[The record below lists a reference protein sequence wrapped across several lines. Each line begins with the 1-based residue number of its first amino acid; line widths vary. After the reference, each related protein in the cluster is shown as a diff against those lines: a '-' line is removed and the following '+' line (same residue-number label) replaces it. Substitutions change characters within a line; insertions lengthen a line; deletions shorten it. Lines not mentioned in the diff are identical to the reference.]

1 MKGKIT
7 ATRKWIAALAVIL
20 CMAAG
25 CKPRYVGGAS
35 RSSQE
40 ETVITVGTV
49 AEDIPERLP
58 TLAEVDNP
66 YQYVTEDLPVSIPQG
81 LAFLHPSGDTSAS
94 SGTYYLTGVSD
105 PDQPLLL
112 NGEEI
117 ENRGHNGSF
126 ARSVA
131 LEAEENKFT
140 LQQGAQEVS
149 VTIRKGNNEDKVP
162 LTDKI
167 TKMQPEINTAE
178 DAGGI
183 YTLQC
188 IGPAGGQIRAEIAG
202 ETIEL
207 KQNVAAA
214 QDGVPATF
222 SAQYR
227 IPEKEGIALL
237 GTVTYFLNGTAYPS
251 EGQLFSIA
259 SGSSLTVELQNEA
272 VCIFSGP
279 SVNQSILT
287 TGRKGAVDTVIDFG
301 GDNASGKMYQLGMG
315 GWIQA
320 AAVSPV
326 PEEVAVNSKLSGA
339 EFVRKEG
346 REIFTFHGDG
356 RPLYRVQAD
365 GENFVVRFY
374 QTSELTVPD
383 LGESRLF
390 LEGQA
395 EQDGD
400 DSILTLSLAQGP
412 LWGYCIEYEGT
423 DIKLTCLPCPSI
435 GTENLP
441 LDGITVAV
449 DPGHGG
455 TDTGTL
461 GLPYDTAPM
470 EKDVARATA
479 EALKRQLGLLGA
491 RVILVREGDEN
502 PTMNARMKQARE
514 AMVDFYISLHC
525 NGAGYS
531 QEMITANGVEVYY
544 FEPASQKLA
553 ESISSRISE
562 ATGRKNRGAQHS
574 YYRVTMQSFA
584 PSVLVEL
591 GFLPNPGDFDSM
603 CSKEGIYQSVTAI
616 SESLVEYLQQE

>member
-1 MKGKIT
+1 MKDRITAKGKWIT
-7 ATRKWIAALAVIL
+7 VLAVTL
-20 CMAAG
+20 CMTAG
-25 CKPRYVGGAS
+25 CKPRYIGGAS
-35 RSSQE
+35 HSSQE
-40 ETVITVGTV
+40 EAVITAGTSV
-49 AEDIPERLP
+49 ENIPKKLP
-58 TLAEVDNP
+58 TLAEVDDP
-66 YQYVTEDLPVSIPQG
+66 YQYVTGGLSFPIPQG
-81 LAFLHPSGDTSAS
+81 LAFLHPSGDTTAS
-94 SGTYYLTGVSD
+94 GGTYYLTGVSD
-105 PDQPLLL
+105 PEQPLLL

-117 ENRGHNGSF
+117 QNRGQNGSF

-140 LQQGAQEVS
+140 LQQGTQEVS
-149 VTIRKGNNEDKVP
+149 VTIRKGDSGDKVP
-162 LTDKI
+162 LTDKV

-188 IGPAGGQIRAEIAG
+188 IGPAGGRITAEIAG

-214 QDGVPATF
+214 LDGVPATF

-227 IPEKEGIALL
+227 IPEKEGISLL

-251 EGQLFSIA
+251 EGRLFSIA
-259 SGSSLTVELQNEA
+259 DDSNLTVELQNEA

-279 SVNQSILT
+279 SVSSSILT
-287 TGRKGAVDTVIDFG
+287 TGRKGAVDKVIDAG

-320 AAVSPV
+320 SAVSPV
-326 PEEVAVNSKLSGA
+326 SEEIAADSQFSGV
-339 EFVRKEG
+339 EFVRQEG

-374 QTSELTVPD
+374 QASGLTVPD
-383 LGESRLF
+383 LGESQLF

-423 DIKLTCLPCPSI
+423 DTKLICLPHPGK
-435 GTENLP
+435 GTEDLP
-441 LDGITVAV
+441 LDGITVAI

-479 EALKRQLGLLGA
+479 EALEKQLGLLGA

-514 AMVDFYISLHC
+514 ALADFYISLHC

-531 QEMITANGVEVYY
+531 QDMITANGVEVYY

-616 SESLVEYLQQE
+616 SDSLVAFLQPE

>member
-1 MKGKIT
+1 MT
-7 ATRKWIAALAVIL
+7 AKRKWITVLAAIL
-20 CMAAG
+20 CMTAG

-40 ETVITVGTV
+40 ETVIATGANV
-49 AEDIPERLP
+49 EEIPEKLP

-66 YQYVTEDLPVSIPQG
+66 YQYVTENLSISIPQG
-81 LAFLHPSGDTSAS
+81 LAFLHPSGDTSTA

-105 PDQPLLL
+105 PEQPLLL

-117 ENRGHNGSF
+117 ENRGQNGSF
-126 ARSVA
+126 ARSVV
-131 LEAEENKFT
+131 LEEEENQFT
-140 LQQGAQEVS
+140 LQQGTQEVS
-149 VTIRKGNNEDKVP
+149 VMIRKGDNADKVP

-188 IGPAGGQIRAEIAG
+188 IGPAGGQITAEIAG

-227 IPEKEGIALL
+227 IPEKEGISLL
-237 GTVTYFLNGTAYPS
+237 GTITYFLNGTAYPS

-259 SGSSLTVELQNEA
+259 SGSNLTVELQNEA

-279 SVNQSILT
+279 SVSQSILT
-287 TGRKGAVDTVIDFG
+287 TGRKGAVDKVVDFG

-326 PEEVAVNSKLSGA
+326 SEEIAVNSQFSEAGFSRQNGK
-339 EFVRKEG
+339 
-346 REIFTFHGDG
+346 EIFTFHGDG

-365 GENFVVRFY
+365 EEAFMIRFY
-374 QTSELTVPD
+374 QTSGLKVPD
-383 LGESRLF
+383 LGESQLF

-400 DSILTLSLAQGP
+400 DSILSFSLAQGP

-423 DIKLTCLPCPSI
+423 DTKLTCLPYP
-435 GTENLP
+435 GTGSEDLP

-479 EALKRQLGLLGA
+479 EALKKQLGLLGA
-491 RVILVREGDEN
+491 RVILVREEDKN
-502 PTMNARMKQARE
+502 PTMNARMEQARE

-544 FEPASQKLA
+544 FEPAAQKLA

-616 SESLVEYLQQE
+616 SDSLVECLRQE

>member
-40 ETVITVGTV
+40 ETVITAGTV

-202 ETIEL
+202 ET
-207 KQNVAAA
+207 
-214 QDGVPATF
+214 
-222 SAQYR
+222 
-227 IPEKEGIALL
+227 EGIALL

-279 SVNQSILT
+279 SVNKSILT
-287 TGRKGAVDTVIDFG
+287 TGRKGAVDKVIDFG

-374 QTSELTVPD
+374 QTSGLTVPD

-412 LWGYCIEYEGT
+412 LWGYSIEYEGT
-423 DIKLTCLPCPSI
+423 DIKLTCLPRPSI

-562 ATGRKNRGAQHS
+562 ATGRKNRG
-574 YYRVTMQSFA
+574 
-584 PSVLVEL
+584 
-591 GFLPNPGDFDSM
+591 DFDSM

-616 SESLVEYLQQE
+616 SESLVECLQQE